1 MSITPNNL
9 DYTINEV
16 FYEILI
22 KTFEQWKVDINLLNK
37 TVCKAIQ
44 DENEY
49 MRL

>member
-37 TVCKAIQ
+37 AQLAYYKMKMNT
-44 DENEY
+44 
-49 MRL
+49 